1 MPAGPGRASLG
12 GLAIDP
18 HALTLIT
25 HPTFDNSFMFTD
37 GGGDLLHNARDT
49 LIPPLMMAGG
59 ACGREERGEGP
70 YGCPSIHQPASHAKG
85 ARVRSV
91 EFEACARHHGR
102 VSTRASPPLLSFA
115 AHRVRLRTG
124 QSFVPPARPT
134 RQSDFLS
141 RAAYLY
147 VFCV

>member
-1 MPAGPGRASLG
+1 MGAGLPAGPGRASLG

-25 HPTFDNSFMFTD
+25 HPTFNNTFMLTD

-91 EFEACARHHGR
+91 EFEACACHHGR
-102 VSTRASPPLLSFA
+102 VSTRASPPSSPSPPIGFASGRDSLLY
-115 AHRVRLRTG
+115 H
-124 QSFVPPARPT
+124 PPALQHSPT
-134 RQSDFLS
+134 F
-141 RAAYLY
+141 
-147 VFCV
+147 